1 MILDA
6 ARHGL
11 RRAGA
16 LWGLV
21 LFLLGVNLLTAAVL
35 AVPMAQMLKEDL
47 SNRAAADNMLYGFD
61 YPWWAAWADAHPG
74 TTFSPDILGAGFAF
88 KNLDLLIGGHLPAG
102 LFARPDPDRF
112 SEAEPAIDAT
122 VLALGAAYL
131 LLQIFLGGGVLASLR
146 APQPDWTVRG
156 VLHASGFY
164 FGRLLR
170 LSLLVLLV
178 DAVLFWLYGPLA
190 RWADDHAREALSE
203 RVAMVWMLGRHLLL
217 VLALLAVS
225 MVSSYARTLIVL
237 EERSSA
243 VLAFVS
249 AASLCLANFARTFGH
264 VLLMTALTVAGL
276 GLWTVLDRHWET
288 TGYKTQLVTFVLLEG
303 LVFLRIFLRVATAGG
318 QVTLARRLA
327 GGPAEAA

>member
-6 ARHGL
+6 SLRGL

-21 LFLLGVNLLTAAVL
+21 VCLVAVNLLTAGVL
-35 AVPMAQMLKEDL
+35 AVPLAQRLREDL
-47 SNRAAADNMLYGFD
+47 SSRAAADNMLYGFD
-61 YPWWAAWADAHPG
+61 YPWWAAWADANPR
-74 TTFSPDILGAGFAF
+74 TSFSPDILGAGFAF
-88 KNLDLLIGGHLPAG
+88 KNLDLLLGGQLPAG
-102 LFARPDPDRF
+102 LFARPDPDRPRD
-112 SEAEPAIDAT
+112 AEPGLDSTI
-122 VLALGAAYL
+122 LALGVAYL
-131 LLQIFLGGGVLASLR
+131 VLQVFLGGGVLASLR

-156 VLHASGFY
+156 VLHGSGFY

-178 DAVLFWLYGPLA
+178 DGVLFWLYGPLA
-190 RWADDHAREALSE
+190 RWADDQAREAVSE
-203 RVAMVWMLGRHLLL
+203 RVAIVWMLGRHLVLL
-217 VLALLAVS
+217 LALLAVS

-243 VLAFVS
+243 LLALLS
-249 AASLCLANFARTFGH
+249 AAALCLANFLRTFGH

-276 GLWTVLDRHWET
+276 ALWTVLDRHWHT
-288 TGYKTQLVTFVLLEG
+288 TGYKTQLVTLVLLEG
-303 LVFLRIFLRVATAGG
+303 LVFLRIFLRVATMGG

-327 GGPAEAA
+327 GGPAEPA